1 MGNKSDT
8 KNRHRRN
15 KLHVDVWLG
24 TPDKTRWNFLKSR
37 MGADNNVDLL
47 RELMDIAFRKLSDDC
62 EMFPTLDDD
71 LEKAIAEDEKADAPS
86 IFE

>member
-15 KLHVDVWLG
+15 KLHVDVWLR
-24 TPDKTRWNFLKSR
+24 TPDKTKWNFLKSR

-47 RELMDIAFRKLSDDC
+47 RILMSIGLAKLIEDAEHSCTVRDD
-62 EMFPTLDDD
+62 FH
-71 LEKAIAEDEKADAPS
+71 KAIAEDEKADAPS